1 MISQMMESKVEMC
14 LITGSSGFIGRH
26 LLNAVE
32 LAEID
37 FEVLKYSKNDGCVT
51 LPGRDTPIV
60 IHLAGRAHVL
70 NETSASPY
78 EEFYKANCDFA
89 LRVAKAAAKQGLKR
103 FVYVSSIGVYG
114 KSSSSGSISENSHL
128 TPVEDY
134 AKSKLEAERQLTALS
149 KELGFELVIVRPAL
163 VYGFDAPG
171 NIERLLNLTSK
182 LPIIPIAERKNRRSF
197 VYVENLVDFLL
208 LVATHPNAAGKS
220 FNIADDAISTHDL
233 IDGFAKGMGRS
244 PLLFSFPRFFW
255 KALLRLAGKQ
265 KMYEQ
270 LFEDL
275 MLDMSLAETELGWKP
290 AHDAAAALQATG
302 KRFLYAKQQ
311 APSN

>member
-1 MISQMMESKVEMC
+1 MIRF

-26 LLNAVE
+26 LINTAEV
-32 LAEID
+32 AEID
-37 FEVLKYSKNDGCVT
+37 VEVLKYSKRDGCLT
-51 LPGRDTPIV
+51 LPVRGIPIV

-78 EEFYKANCDFA
+78 EEFHKANCDFA
-89 LRVAKAAAKQGLKR
+89 VRVAKAASKQGLKR

-114 KSSSSGSISENSHL
+114 KSRSPNSIVENSAL
-128 TPVEDY
+128 EPVEDY
-134 AKSKLEAERQLTALS
+134 ARSKLEAERKLTVLS

-171 NIERLLNLTSK
+171 NIERLLTLTSK
-182 LPIIPIAERKNRRSF
+182 LPVIPIAERNNRRSF

-208 LVATHPNAAGKS
+208 LAATHPNAAGKS
-220 FNIADDAISTHDL
+220 FNIADNAISTCDL

-244 PLLFSFPRFFW
+244 PLLFSFPRVFW
-255 KALLRLAGKQ
+255 KALLRIAGKQ

-275 MLDMSLAETELGWKP
+275 VLDMSLAETELGWKP
-290 AHDAAAALQATG
+290 KHDTATALQVTG
-302 KRFLYAKQQ
+302 KQFLHVKQQ
-311 APSN
+311 SRSN